1 MCLRYLTRA
10 VVGAATQEIAL
21 EDVMR
26 RPTALSRR
34 LTRLRWIA
42 LEGCLTISVKIYFS
56 GFKVLQGQ
64 SDRLKLEIVQD
75 NLQVSRMHPILQ
87 TNLLSLLG
95 N

>member
-1 MCLRYLTRA
+1 MKNAPSSQRLARRPRGSWPQERIMCLRYLTRA

-42 LEGCLTISVKIYFS
+42 LGGCLTISVKIYFS

-64 SDRLKLEIVQD
+64 SDR
-75 NLQVSRMHPILQ
+75 
-87 TNLLSLLG
+87 
-95 N
+95 